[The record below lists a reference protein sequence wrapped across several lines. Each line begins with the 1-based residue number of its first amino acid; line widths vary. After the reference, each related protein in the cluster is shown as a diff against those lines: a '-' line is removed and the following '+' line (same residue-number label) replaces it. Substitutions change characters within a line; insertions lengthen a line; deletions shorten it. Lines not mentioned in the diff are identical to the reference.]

1 MSLSPFTLVFCP
13 AYSYASLEHEIPAT
27 ESSCVLLLHCHI
39 QQILSLQTAS
49 LPDSYSL
56 SFPSNAMISVLLGE
70 YHNAT
75 IHLHVNTSQSLMLC
89 TPKES
94 LFLN

>member
-27 ESSCVLLLHCHI
+27 ESSCVLLYCHI

-56 SFPSNAMISVLLGE
+56 SFPSCAMIPVLLGE
-70 YHNAT
+70 YHNT
-75 IHLHVNTSQSLMLC
+75 TTHLHVNTS
-89 TPKES
+89 
-94 LFLN
+94 